1 MRPSRISRDNCDI
14 EKLDMWLAG
23 HNPPDNKELMSIGT
37 GVIANENIY
46 CHRAYEIGREMM
58 TKIIGADFGSLSFR
72 RKDEVLSLSAVN
84 TSITIDESPVP
95 IDPLLLF
102 QRMCITKNSETDLKK
117 FLAYE
122 LAPFPLSLFTEEGM
136 RKGTKSLL
144 YNAFEPLTGNFQPGD
159 RHHHIIDGGFLL
171 HKVVWGRVETF
182 DLICKK
188 YVAYV
193 QQHFGETVTI
203 VFDGYPTDMR
213 LAGTKTSERA
223 RRSRKNQSPEFTF
236 DETTTPK
243 ISQEK
248 FLARDQ
254 NKNNLIQMLRLN
266 AINKLNCDRERSRGT
281 LYDTKMFKAF
291 SFIFRIIDTWLF
303 HGKLLRHEPVPV
315 QIKHEK
321 HNTLQANLRFET
333 KKSLPARLIGF
344 LMNKQN

>member
-1 MRPSRISRDNCDI
+1 
-14 EKLDMWLAG
+14 
-23 HNPPDNKELMSIGT
+23 
-37 GVIANENIY
+37 
-46 CHRAYEIGREMM
+46 MM
-58 TKIIGADFGSLSFR
+58 TKIMGADFGSLSFR
-72 RKDEVLSLSAVN
+72 RKDKVLSLSAVN

-102 QRMCITKNSETDLKK
+102 QRICITKNSETDLKK

-122 LAPFPLSLFTEEGM
+122 LAPFPLSLITEEGM

-144 YNAFEPLTGNFQPGD
+144 YNAFEPLTENFQPGD

-182 DLICKK
+182 GLICKK

-203 VFDGYPTDMR
+203 VFDGCPADMR

-236 DETTTPK
+236 NETTTPK

-254 NKNNLIQMLRLN
+254 NKNNLIQMLRRYFANTGMKVEQAFEDADTLIVTT
-266 AINKLNCDRERSRGT
+266 AIKEASVEILFNDDHDDDDDYNFSTVTTSFPAIEEVSRLEESTEEELEQPGPSERRKT
-281 LYDTKMFKAF
+281 C
-291 SFIFRIIDTWLF
+291 
-303 HGKLLRHEPVPV
+303 
-315 QIKHEK
+315 EK
-321 HNTLQANLRFET
+321 NYHL
-333 KKSLPARLIGF
+333 
-344 LMNKQN
+344 